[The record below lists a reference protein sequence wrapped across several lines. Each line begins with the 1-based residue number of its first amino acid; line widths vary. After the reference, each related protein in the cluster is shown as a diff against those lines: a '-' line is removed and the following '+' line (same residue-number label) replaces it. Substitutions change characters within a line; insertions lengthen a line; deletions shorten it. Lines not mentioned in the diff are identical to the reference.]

1 MKHSQCFQPL
11 GRNLS
16 REIFSPEI
24 SEAIFMINFT
34 IKKVRFIFAI
44 RIPRLKPWAM
54 IKIRKKPWSAVPDNY
69 RDSVIISPV
78 FF

>member
-1 MKHSQCFQPL
+1 MKHSQWFQPL
-11 GRNLS
+11 GRIYL
-16 REIFSPEI
+16 RKYFRRK
-24 SEAIFMINFT
+24 FTINFHDQFYNQ
-34 IKKVRFIFAI
+34 KVRFIFAI